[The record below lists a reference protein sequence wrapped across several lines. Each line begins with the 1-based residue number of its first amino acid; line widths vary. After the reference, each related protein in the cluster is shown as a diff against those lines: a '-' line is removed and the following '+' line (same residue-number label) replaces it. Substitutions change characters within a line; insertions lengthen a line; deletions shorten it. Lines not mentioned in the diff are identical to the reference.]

1 MGVLTDYFRAADD
14 AAVLAALGDA
24 EGGPLVGGG
33 RAVFDGTEAKGV
45 DPDVVLGQLIAV
57 VRRVEWAV
65 DLVGGTPVW
74 PTTPPPGREG
84 PADEDDPWVT
94 GPWVMRL
101 DRAVRDTLAELPA
114 AEAAEA
120 GARWAAATA
129 EELPG
134 LDGEDL
140 RPLVE
145 DLSGLARRAREA
157 GEDLYCWLCP

>member
-14 AAVLAALGDA
+14 AAVLAALHDA
-24 EGGPLVGGG
+24 EGGPLVGGAG
-33 RAVFDGTEAKGV
+33 AVFDGVEAKGV

-84 PADEDDPWVT
+84 PADEDDPWAT

-101 DRAVRDTLAELPA
+101 GRPVRDTLAELP
-114 AEAAEA
+114 EA
-120 GARWAAATA
+120 GLA
-129 EELPG
+129 EGGPPG
-134 LDGEDL
+134 GGA
-140 RPLVE
+140 PP
-145 DLSGLARRAREA
+145 APAPRARGGRRPPGA
-157 GEDLYCWLCP
+157 GGGAGGGPPP